1 MNDTT
6 GRLTMPM
13 IAPGQAQKEMTHN
26 AALTVLDAAVQASA
40 FTIGDTVPPADPV
53 VGGCWI
59 VGATPGGAW
68 SGHAGKLA
76 HWTAGGW
83 RFLAPSDGFQVWLET
98 RGVVARFIDGVWTV
112 GRLFGE
118 ELWLNGTKMLSIP
131 AASISRPV
139 GGTVIDAE
147 ARATISEVLDALR
160 HHNLIG

>member
-40 FTIGDTVPPADPV
+40 FTIGDTLPPGDPA

-68 SGHAGKLA
+68 SGHAGHLA
-76 HWTAGGW
+76 QWTAGGW
-83 RFLAPSDGFQVWLET
+83 RFLVPTEGFQVWLQNP
-98 RGVVARFIDGVWTV
+98 GVVARFVGGVWTV
-112 GRLFGE
+112 GRLVAE

-131 AASISRPV
+131 AASVTQAS
-139 GGTVIDAE
+139 GGTVVDAE
-147 ARATISEVLDALR
+147 ARATISAVLGVLK
-160 HHNLIG
+160 HHNLVA